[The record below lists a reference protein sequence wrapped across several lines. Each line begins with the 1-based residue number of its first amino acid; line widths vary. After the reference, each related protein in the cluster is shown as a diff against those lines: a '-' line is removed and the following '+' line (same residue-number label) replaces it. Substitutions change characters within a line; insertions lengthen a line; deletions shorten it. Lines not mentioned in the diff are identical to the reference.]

1 MPTAVRPAQPL
12 GSILAVTPPRG
23 AGVGLVMVLGLL
35 ESCWNQMDKP
45 APKALVAAMVKG
57 PATAGAA
64 PAAGLGAGVTRG
76 FERSTNGG
84 TESVFEDDAF
94 TAGAGD
100 ARVRRKGMKVWVRCK
115 MLMLKGNGI
124 NMLWSDWSV

>member
-1 MPTAVRPAQPL
+1 
-12 GSILAVTPPRG
+12 
-23 AGVGLVMVLGLL
+23 MVLGLL

-45 APKALVAAMVKG
+45 APKELVTAMVKG

-64 PAAGLGAGVTRG
+64 PAAGLGAGVTMG
-76 FERSTNGG
+76 VERSTNGG

-100 ARVRRKGMKVWVRCK
+100 ARVRRKGMRV
-115 MLMLKGNGI
+115 
-124 NMLWSDWSV
+124 